1 MEETNPTIEEGAV
14 VTPEVVAEVAAPVV
28 AAAPAAKTFERRG
41 AGGRGGQRGGPRRG
55 GDRPG
60 FERAPQEFDQ
70 KTILARRV
78 TRVVAGGR
86 RFSLSVAVGIG
97 DHKGRV
103 GLGSG
108 KAIDTSVAIN
118 KAAKR
123 AKKNLIELNLTKNSS
138 IPHDVTAKYAS
149 SRIMIMP
156 NRGRGI
162 VAGSAV
168 RDIINLAGLK
178 DVTGKVLSGSKNKFN
193 IAQAT
198 MLALSTFAMPKGKKK
213 AVVAVLEAAKED
225 GAVMD
230 AK

>member
-1 MEETNPTIEEGAV
+1 MEETK
-14 VTPEVVAEVAAPVV
+14 VTTETVENKTAETT
-28 AAAPAAKTFERRG
+28 AKPFERRG
-41 AGGRGGQRGGPRRG
+41 AGGRGQGRGGSRRG
-55 GDRPG
+55 GDRPA

-108 KAIDTSVAIN
+108 KAIDTSIAIN

-123 AKKNLIELNLTKNSS
+123 AKKNLIELALTKNSS
-138 IPHDVTAKYAS
+138 IPHDVVAKYAS
-149 SRIMIMP
+149 SRVMIMP

-168 RDIINLAGLK
+168 RDMLNLAGLK
-178 DVTGKVLSGSKNKFN
+178 DVTAKVLSGSKNKYN
-193 IAQAT
+193 IANAT
-198 MLALSTFAMPKGKKK
+198 MIALSTFAISKGKKK
-213 AVVAVLEAAKED
+213 PVVAEVKEVKPED
-225 GAVMD
+225 VQ
-230 AK
+230 